1 MPTFGQG
8 AHCGSAGSTNG
19 APGLPNGVHAPAT
32 NGGGAFRFGVPDAK
46 HLGFAGPGG
55 DAFARGA
62 PTAFN
67 SALLSAICYPYTA
80 RGQGQRTSTAPAGRA
95 ALFLH
100 ACMRASSAP
109 RLQCRTHPW
118 LQGEAGCVCGAIVSS
133 GVSVLLFGYT
143 SLTCALLAFVAN
155 SEPTLLKVS
164 TTIV

>member
-80 RGQGQRTSTAPAGRA
+80 RGRGSAPRQHLLGEQRCS
-95 ALFLH
+95 
-100 ACMRASSAP
+100 CMRACERAVRLACSAGHT
-109 RLQCRTHPW
+109 LGCRAR
-118 LQGEAGCVCGAIVSS
+118 QVVCAG
-133 GVSVLLFGYT
+133 L
-143 SLTCALLAFVAN
+143 
-155 SEPTLLKVS
+155 
-164 TTIV
+164 